1 MNLKITEKIKS
12 DEILKKITENF
23 DNEIYLVG
31 GAVRDILTDKFSND
45 RDILVTD
52 EDARSFSVKLAEF
65 FEAAFVPLDEVNR
78 IYRVVMPNKIDYID
92 ITNPIENSLEKDLK
106 RRDLTINSIAVNL
119 KTLETLDITDGICD
133 LENGIIRG
141 IADKNFA
148 ADPLRLLRVYR
159 FQAQTGFEI
168 ADETLKSVE
177 KHLNL
182 INNPAV
188 ERINYEIMHLFS
200 GDYSDIALKN
210 SEKIGLLEKIFPIIN
225 DLKKVPPNT
234 HHHLRLLEHSIET
247 SRIINEIYKNSSD
260 EVKEHLEKVDF
271 GGYSRLA
278 HLKLSGFLHDIGKFS
293 TWTIE
298 EETGRHRFMKHEDT
312 GAKMVKN
319 ILRKLAFSNKQ
330 IDYISTMIK
339 YHIYPSSLM
348 TAIPVTDKIM
358 MRYVRK
364 MEDNAIDVI
373 VLAKADRLSAR
384 GPAVT
389 DEMVNNNLSSLDRL
403 LQFYLDVKDTLEP
416 LPKLLDGNE
425 VMTILNLSP
434 SPKLGEIMDALH
446 EAQINGDVLTK
457 EHAVEFVKSFD

>member
-1 MNLKITEKIKS
+1 MNTKITEIIKS
-12 DEILKKITENF
+12 DEILKKITDNF

-45 RDILVTD
+45 RDILVVS
-52 EDARSFSVKLAEF
+52 EDARSFSIKLAEF
-65 FEAAFVPLDEVNR
+65 FDAAFVPLDEVNR
-78 IYRVVMPNKIDYID
+78 IYRVVMPNKTDYLD

-119 KTLETLDITDGICD
+119 KTFEIIDITGGISD

-141 IADKNFA
+141 IADKNFTD
-148 ADPLRLLRVYR
+148 DPLRLLRVYR

-168 ADETLKSVE
+168 AEETLKSIE
-177 KHLNL
+177 RHLNL

-210 SEKIGLLEKIFPIIN
+210 SDKIGLLEKIFPIIN

-234 HHHLRLLEHSIET
+234 HHHLRLFEHSIET

-260 EVKEHLEKVDF
+260 EVKKHLEKIDF

-298 EETGRHRFMKHEDT
+298 EDTGRHRFMKHEDT
-312 GAKMVKN
+312 GAKMVKS
-319 ILRKLAFSNKQ
+319 ILRNLAFSNKQ

-348 TAIPVTDKIM
+348 TAISVTDKIM

-389 DEMVNNNLSSLDRL
+389 DEMVNNNLTSLDRL

-446 EAQINGDVLTK
+446 EAQINGDVVTK
-457 EHAVEFVKSFD
+457 EHAVEFVKNLV